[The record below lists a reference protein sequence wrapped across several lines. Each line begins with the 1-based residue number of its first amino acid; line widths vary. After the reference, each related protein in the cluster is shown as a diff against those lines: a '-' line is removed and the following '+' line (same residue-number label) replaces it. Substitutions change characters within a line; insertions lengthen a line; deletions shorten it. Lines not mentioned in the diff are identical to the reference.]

1 MAGDTQENRSNPGP
15 SVAGVLHLGSVLGK
29 GRHEVR
35 VQAEGAQALSSVEKE
50 AGGQSEAWGSAERS
64 GTTASEWTYSQMNVP
79 WGMVCKARTPQPIL
93 AVR

>member
-1 MAGDTQENRSNPGP
+1 MT
-15 SVAGVLHLGSVLGK
+15 GSSG
-29 GRHEVR
+29 

-50 AGGQSEAWGSAERS
+50 AGGQSGVSRALTPQPEG
-64 GTTASEWTYSQMNVP
+64 TYSQMNVP